1 MKLIKRNGEVGRQ
14 AERRSNEL
22 CYALLWAVPAS
33 IVIWGI
39 LMLVFIS
46 FE

>member
-1 MKLIKRNGEVGRQ
+1 MKLIKRSGEVGRQ
-14 AERRSNEL
+14 AERQSSEL

-39 LMLVFIS
+39 LVLVFIL
-46 FE
+46 FK